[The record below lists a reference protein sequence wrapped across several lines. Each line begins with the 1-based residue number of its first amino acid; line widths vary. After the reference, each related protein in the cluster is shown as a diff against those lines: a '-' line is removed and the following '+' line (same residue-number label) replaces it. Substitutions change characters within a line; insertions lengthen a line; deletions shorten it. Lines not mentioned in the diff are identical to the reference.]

1 MKQKIIFGI
10 FLLLA
15 CQQTMAQPGFSLLT
29 DLSTQHNFKKGQRYT
44 VIGQTIQANF
54 NVTPKEAVYVWFAY
68 YSNGK
73 FDDKLNA
80 SARRLTTNPQQISY
94 TNQSK
99 MRLKQISVG
108 YKKYLLGNFEVE
120 NGISVYSSIGFGLV
134 LGRMQNASSV
144 TIDASLYDVPVYAGQ
159 ANFKRLTID
168 PALGLEQ
175 YLGGDLYV
183 YAELKC
189 WIPTTDYPSKFI
201 LRNENAPFTGMASLG
216 MRIRF

>member
-1 MKQKIIFGI
+1 MKQKIIFSV

-15 CQQTMAQPGFSLLT
+15 CQQIQAQQGFSFLT

-44 VIGQTIQANF
+44 VIGQTVQANF
-54 NVTPKEAVYVWFAY
+54 HFTAKEAAYIWFAW

-80 SARRLTTNPQQISY
+80 SARSLTTNPQQISY

-99 MRLKQISVG
+99 MRLKEISIG
-108 YKKYLLGNFEVE
+108 YKKYLLGNFEAE
-120 NGISVYSSIGFGLV
+120 KGISVYGSIGFGLV
-134 LGRMQNASSV
+134 LGRMQNAHSV
-144 TIDASLYDVPVYAGQ
+144 NIDTSLYDLPVYAGQ

-168 PALGLEQ
+168 PALGLER
-175 YLGGDLYV
+175 YLGADFYV
-183 YAELKC
+183 YAEIKC

-201 LRNENAPFTGMASLG
+201 LRNENAPYTGMASLG